1 MTEQQTFIPPPKD
14 QAPLDY
20 ASPRVSAA
28 SGITF
33 RELWDSGGMLAI
45 FGVLFAVAAATVPG
59 FFSWVNLISSL
70 GLSVTTIGIISC
82 TMLFCLA
89 AGDFDL
95 SVGQVVML
103 AGVLSAIITNWSGST
118 AEFRVLDHLLFTI
131 HFPKHPTLFLILG
144 ILGGIAAGGVVG
156 LVNGFVIARLGI
168 NALITTLAT
177 MQIVRG
183 VGLIVADGSA
193 IGVRNPNFL
202 LLGSTEW
209 LGVPTPLWI
218 MTVSFVV
225 YGLLLHRTT
234 FGRNTLAIG
243 GNKEAARLA
252 GISVVRTKITIF
264 TLQGL
269 MAGFAGVIAASQF
282 RSGQVNTGEGL
293 ELRVISACVLGGVSL
308 TGGIGTIFSVIVGV
322 VIMGTVQNIM
332 DLKNVPTFYQY
343 VASGSILLAAVLIDR
358 MKRRG

>member
-1 MTEQQTFIPPPKD
+1 MTQQPIMRQTTPPK
-14 QAPLDY
+14 PPS
-20 ASPRVSAA
+20 ASRLN
-28 SGITF
+28 F

-45 FGVLFAVAAATVPG
+45 FAILFIVASVSVPG
-59 FFSWVNLISSL
+59 FFSWINLVDSL
-70 GLSVTTIGIISC
+70 GLSVTTVGIIAC

-95 SVGQVVML
+95 SVGQIVML
-103 AGVLSAIITNWSGST
+103 GCVLSAIITNWSGST
-118 AEFRVLDHLLFTI
+118 AVFKVLDHQLFTI
-131 HFPKHPTLFLILG
+131 QFPHHPTLFLVLG
-144 ILGGIAAGGVVG
+144 ILGGVLAGGVVG
-156 LVNGFVIARLGI
+156 FCNGFVIARLGI

-183 VGLIVADGSA
+183 FGLIVADGSA
-193 IGVRNPNFL
+193 IGVPNANFW
-202 LLGSTEW
+202 LLGSTNW
-209 LGVPTPLWI
+209 FGVPLPLWI
-218 MTVSFVV
+218 LGASFVV
-225 YGLLLHRTT
+225 FGLLIHKTT

-252 GISVVRTKITIF
+252 GIAVVRTKITIF

-322 VIMGTVQNIM
+322 LIMGTVQNIM

-358 MKRRG
+358 LKQQRSR